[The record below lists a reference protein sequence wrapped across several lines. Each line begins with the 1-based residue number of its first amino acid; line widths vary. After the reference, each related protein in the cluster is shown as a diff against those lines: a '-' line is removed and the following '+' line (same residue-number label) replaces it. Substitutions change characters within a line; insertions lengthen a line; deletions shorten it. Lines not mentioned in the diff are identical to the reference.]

1 MSASHAGVSTVHRSP
16 RASLA
21 GREVVVGFDGGEP
34 ARAAVRWAAREADR
48 LGSPLTIVYAA
59 NVPAVSA
66 WNPGTAVV
74 LDGLG
79 DVSERVAAEGAAI
92 AREVAPQLRVRSQGL
107 IGGAAGEL
115 IGRSG
120 EAGLVVVG
128 RRRRS
133 ALASAALGSVSFAV
147 ILHARCPVVVVQ
159 EGTEEATAGPE
170 GAVVVGMDGSRAAE
184 SALELAAELAA
195 AWGSPLSVVAAWSV
209 PASEPWTEALGPEA
223 AQVAYDD
230 ARRGAEEVAVTAVDR
245 VRSAHP
251 GTEVSVAVVQGN
263 ADDVLA
269 EASRSACL
277 VVVGSRGHGGFA
289 GMMLGSVGH
298 SVLRKASSPV
308 AVVRWGSW

>member
-1 MSASHAGVSTVHRSP
+1 MSAPHAGVDTVPAGP

-34 ARAAVRWAAREADR
+34 ARAAVRWAAREAAR

-59 NVPAVSA
+59 NVPAVTA
-66 WNPGTAVV
+66 WSPGTAVV

-79 DVSERVAAEGAAI
+79 DVSERVAAEGAAL
-92 AREVAPQLRVRSQGL
+92 AREVAPDLRVRSLGM
-107 IGGAAGEL
+107 IGGPAGEL

-159 EGTEEATAGPE
+159 EGTEDTAVASGGP
-170 GAVVVGMDGSRAAE
+170 VVVGVDESRAAQA
-184 SALELAAELAA
+184 ALELAAELAD
-195 AWGSPLSVVAAWSV
+195 AWGSALSVVAAWSV

-223 AQVAYDD
+223 AQAAHDD
-230 ARRGAEEVAVTAVDR
+230 ARRGAEEVAAAALDR
-245 VRSAHP
+245 VRAAHP
-251 GTEVSVAVVQGN
+251 RIEASLSVVQGT
-263 ADDVLA
+263 ADEVLA
-269 EASRSACL
+269 EASRSAGL

>member
-1 MSASHAGVSTVHRSP
+1 MSAPRAGVSTTPAGP
-16 RASLA
+16 RANLA

-34 ARAAVRWAAREADR
+34 ARAAVRWAAREAAR

-59 NVPAVSA
+59 NVPAVTA

-79 DVSERVAAEGAAI
+79 DVSERVAAEGAAL
-92 AREVAPQLRVRSQGL
+92 AREVAPDLRVRSEGL

-159 EGTEEATAGPE
+159 EGTEDAAAAPGGP
-170 GAVVVGMDGSRAAE
+170 VVVGVDGSRAAQA
-184 SALELAAELAA
+184 ALELAAELAD
-195 AWGSPLSVVAAWSV
+195 AWGSALSVVAAWAV
-209 PASEPWTEALGPEA
+209 PAWEPWTAALGPVA
-223 AQVAYDD
+223 AQAAHDD
-230 ARRGAEEVAVTAVDR
+230 ARRGAEVVAVAALDR
-245 VRSAHP
+245 VRAAHP
-251 GTEVSVAVVQGN
+251 GTEVSVSVVQGP
-263 ADDVLA
+263 AEEVLA
-269 EASRSACL
+269 EASRSASL

-308 AVVRWGSW
+308 AVVRWGAW

>member
-1 MSASHAGVSTVHRSP
+1 MSAPRAGVSTTPAGP
-16 RASLA
+16 RANLA

-34 ARAAVRWAAREADR
+34 ARAAVRWAAREAAR

-59 NVPAVSA
+59 NVPAVTA
-66 WNPGTAVV
+66 WSPGTAVV

-79 DVSERVAAEGAAI
+79 DVSERVAAEGAAL
-92 AREVAPQLRVRSQGL
+92 AREVAPDLRVRSLGM
-107 IGGAAGEL
+107 IGGPAGEL

-159 EGTEEATAGPE
+159 EGTEDAAAAPGGP
-170 GAVVVGMDGSRAAE
+170 VVVGVDGSRAAQA
-184 SALELAAELAA
+184 ALELAAELAD
-195 AWGSPLSVVAAWSV
+195 AWGSALSVVAAWAV

-223 AQVAYDD
+223 AQAAHDD
-230 ARRGAEEVAVTAVDR
+230 ARRGAEEVAVAALDR
-245 VRSAHP
+245 VRAAHP
-251 GTEVSVAVVQGN
+251 GTEVSVSVVQGP
-263 ADDVLA
+263 AEEVLA
-269 EASRSACL
+269 EASRSASL

-308 AVVRWGSW
+308 AVVRWGAW